1 MNKYIF
7 LTTEGFTYQ
16 PNSESCEPDIEN
28 MQVIGFGQGNMV
40 QEALGNLLEINEDLG
55 NTSFDEVLAI
65 QLANDQVEY
74 LSLKQIVKG
83 AKPA

>member
-28 MQVIGFGQGNMV
+28 MQVIGFGRGNMV
-40 QEALGNLLEINEDLG
+40 QEALGNLLEINEDLV
-55 NTSFDEVLAI
+55 NTSFNEVIAI
-65 QLANDQVEY
+65 QLANDHIEY
-74 LSLKQIVKG
+74 LSLK
-83 AKPA
+83 